1 MDFVELGRF
10 PFSLLAVFQI
20 TPDVDAGWYLEEIG
34 NIVFVM
40 GLWQGGVFL
49 SLDPRMDGIIVI
61 QEALVQ
67 PDFTVF
73 RVGRPEFAACIG
85 NILYAGVGF
94 AGPVAVCRIFDGEAV
109 LPVFLL
115 PLIQG
120 SGHVG
125 LHGNLKG

>member
-1 MDFVELGRF
+1 M
-10 PFSLLAVFQI
+10 
-20 TPDVDAGWYLEEIG
+20 
-34 NIVFVM
+34 
-40 GLWQGGVFL
+40 
-49 SLDPRMDGIIVI
+49 
-61 QEALVQ
+61 Q

-120 SGHVG
+120 SGYVG